1 MQVCTDRGT
10 VQCFD
15 ARQDDKPLWTLN
27 AHSEGVNGMSL
38 SSQCP
43 DCLVTASSD
52 KTIKVWDIAD
62 GKPTCIEER
71 NLKLGTLHSLDG
83 CPDAPF
89 VIVAGG
95 DKADNNLKVLDI
107 RESASVRSRFG
118 SRKLKN
124 PFSYADFGFS
134 TADEADITEG
144 LTGNSIVQ
152 QNEVVNGA
160 TGKDVEMLDNA
171 NSFPKPVSGGAAKK
185 FLKKKK
191 KKKKQF

>member
-1 MQVCTDRGT
+1 
-10 VQCFD
+10 
-15 ARQDDKPLWTLN
+15 
-27 AHSEGVNGMSL
+27 MSL
-38 SSQCP
+38 STQCP

-89 VIVAGG
+89 VMVVGG
-95 DKADNNLKVLDI
+95 DKPDNNLKVLDI
-107 RESASVRSRFG
+107 RENASVRSRFG
-118 SRKLKN
+118 NRNFKN
-124 PFSYADFGFS
+124 PFNYADFGFS
-134 TADEADITEG
+134 TANEAEITEG
-144 LTGNSIVQ
+144 FTENTSVQ

-160 TGKDVEMLDNA
+160 TGKDIEMLDSA